1 MCRSPRFFFAAF
13 FSSLALL
20 LAPLSATSEEKQT
33 GSLASE
39 SVEQS
44 RSSEYELPIS
54 GSSTLAESEPLNPT
68 DALENLLNEWDEF
81 TKEWNAFYP
90 ALEALGIELGELPS
104 YLESLKASL
113 ESERR
118 DRELERQAATEQEAL
133 LSLRVQDLEK
143 DIKKHKTIA
152 VVAASACGAVI
163 AVEAVRLLLS
173 LHPP

>member
-1 MCRSPRFFFAAF
+1 MCRSPRCFFAAF

-20 LAPLSATSEEKQT
+20 LAPFSVTSEEKQT
-33 GSLASE
+33 ESPSSE
-39 SVEQS
+39 NADQS

-54 GSSTLAESEPLNPT
+54 GSSTLAESEQTSPT
-68 DALENLLNEWDEF
+68 DALESLLNEWDEF

-90 ALEALGIELGELPS
+90 ALELLGIELGELPS

-133 LSLRVQDLEK
+133 LSLRVHDLEK

-152 VVAASACGAVI
+152 VVAVSAGGAIIVI
-163 AVEAVRLLLS
+163 EAARLLLS
-173 LHPP
+173 LRPP